1 MTTPDSQ
8 PTTAGPHPTIPLLYQ
23 ARFDCRDGELVG
35 VQAYLGGAPHTE
47 AQLLLSGSDTECAV
61 LRTAC
66 QQVASWRDSSD
77 RPLQLIVSARLESLC
92 EPGFAHSLSTILLE
106 TRLDPRSLEI
116 SFITSRDEVPDDM
129 LAALQQ
135 LHRLGIRFAI
145 CATSPASTRVAW
157 TAQLPI
163 DSIEV
168 PARLVENVAAAP
180 EGVAIVRALLT
191 RAHRMGRR
199 VCATDIASP
208 QGAAVMTAAGA
219 DMLQGPLAAAP
230 LPAEDFTTLLAS
242 GQRLDAALLRGPA
255 TERTLLLVDD
265 EDNILSAL
273 RRLLRR
279 DGYTILTASD
289 GRQGLEVLATH
300 QVDVIVSDQ
309 RMPGMTGVEFLR
321 KAKDMCPDSVRLV
334 LSGYT
339 DLQSVTDAINEG
351 AIYKFLTKPW
361 DDAML
366 RANIEEA
373 FRRKALSDDNQRL
386 ASELQNAN
394 QELAR
399 INTRLENLL
408 AAQQHRLGVDEAA
421 LTLAQEALALMPLPL
436 LGIDADGM
444 IAFANQAAESLFAE
458 QAPLMGLDA
467 DEVLPPPL
475 AALVGSD
482 RGLCDTLCGDKP
494 FRVESRLLGGDGHH
508 RGTLLSF
515 TCRLPA

>member
-1 MTTPDSQ
+1 MNTPDSR
-8 PTTAGPHPTIPLLYQ
+8 PATASSLLYQ

-35 VQAYLGGAPHTE
+35 VQALTDSSPHPDTSPPVSTGTGG
-47 AQLLLSGSDTECAV
+47 LDT

-66 QQVASWRDSSD
+66 LQAAAWQASTG
-77 RPLQLIVSARLESLC
+77 RPLGLSVGARLDALC
-92 EPGFAHSLSTILLE
+92 EPNFAHALGTILRE
-106 TRLDPRSLEI
+106 TRLEPHSLEI
-116 SFITSRDEVPDDM
+116 SIVTSRDEIPDHM

-157 TAQLPI
+157 TAQLPV

-168 PARLVENVAAAP
+168 PARLVDNVAAAP

-191 RAHRMGRR
+191 RAHRMGRQI
-199 VCATDIASP
+199 CATEITSP
-208 QGAAVMTAAGA
+208 QAAAVMTAAGA
-219 DMLQGPLAAAP
+219 DTLQGPLIAAP
-230 LPAEDFTTLLAS
+230 LPAEDFAAQLAA
-242 GQRLDAALLRGPA
+242 GQRLDASLLRGPA
-255 TERTLLLVDD
+255 PERTLLLVDD

-289 GRQGLEVLATH
+289 GQQGLEVLAANR
-300 QVDVIVSDQ
+300 VDVIVSDQ

-373 FRRKALSDDNQRL
+373 FRRKALSDENQRL
-386 ASELQNAN
+386 ANELQHAN

-399 INTRLENLL
+399 INARLEALL
-408 AAQQHRLGVDEAA
+408 VAQQHRLGVDEAA
-421 LTLAQEALALMPLPL
+421 LTLAQEALAVMPQPL
-436 LGIDADGM
+436 LGIDPEGM
-444 IAFANQAAESLFAE
+444 IAFANQAAEGLFAAH
-458 QAPLMGLDA
+458 APLQGLNA
-467 DEVLPPPL
+467 DEVLPAQLTTL
-475 AALVGSD
+475 ASAGEGHCEA
-482 RGLCDTLCGDKP
+482 RCGDAH
-494 FRVESRLLGGDGHH
+494 FHVEARALGGHGPH

-515 TCRLPA
+515 TCRSPACP

>member
-1 MTTPDSQ
+1 MNTPDSR
-8 PTTAGPHPTIPLLYQ
+8 PAIAVPLLYQ
-23 ARFDCRDGELVG
+23 ARFDCRNGELLG
-35 VQAYLGGAPHTE
+35 VQALMDVPPRPD
-47 AQLLLSGSDTECAV
+47 AQLLISGSVAELDA

-66 QQVASWRDSSD
+66 RQVAAWQGSTG
-77 RPLQLIVSARLESLC
+77 RPLGLTISAHLAPLC
-92 EPGFAHSLSTILLE
+92 EQGFAHALGAILLE
-106 TRLDPRSLEI
+106 TRLEPRSLELSI
-116 SFITSRDEVPDDM
+116 VTSRDEVPDDM
-129 LAALQQ
+129 LAALVH

-163 DSIEV
+163 DGIEV

-191 RAHRMGRR
+191 RAHRMGRQI
-199 VCATDIASP
+199 CAMEIATP
-208 QGAAVMTAAGA
+208 QAAAVMTAAGA
-219 DMLQGPLAAAP
+219 DALQGPLIAAP
-230 LPAEDFTTLLAS
+230 LPADGFTALLAS
-242 GQRLDAALLRGPA
+242 SPQLDAALLRGPA

-279 DGYTILTASD
+279 DGYAILTARD
-289 GRQGLEVLATH
+289 GKQGLEVLAAN

-386 ASELQNAN
+386 ANELQHAN

-421 LTLAQEALALMPLPL
+421 LTLAQEALTVMPLPL
-436 LGIDADGM
+436 LGIDSDGM
-444 IAFANQAAESLFAE
+444 IAFANRAAESLFAG
-458 QAPLMGLDA
+458 QAPLMGLNA

-475 AALVGSD
+475 VALADSGKGQCDALVAS
-482 RGLCDTLCGDKP
+482 LP
-494 FRVESRLLGGDGHH
+494 FHIEASPLGGNGHH

-515 TCRLPA
+515 ICRNPA

>member
-1 MTTPDSQ
+1 MNTPDSR
-8 PTTAGPHPTIPLLYQ
+8 PATAPLLLYQ
-23 ARFDCRDGELVG
+23 ARFDCHGGELAG
-35 VQAYLGGAPHTE
+35 VQALVEGPHRPD
-47 AQLLLSGSDTECAV
+47 AQLLVSGSAAELDALC
-61 LRTAC
+61 TAC
-66 QQVASWRDSSD
+66 QQVAAWQGSAG
-77 RPLQLIVSARLESLC
+77 RPLGLTVAARLDPLC
-92 EPGFAHSLSTILLE
+92 EPGFAQALGTLLLE
-106 TRLDPRSLEI
+106 TRLEPHSLEI
-116 SFITSRDEVPDDM
+116 SIVTSRDEVPDDM
-129 LAALQQ
+129 LAALLQ

-157 TAQLPI
+157 TAQLPV
-163 DSIEV
+163 DGIEV

-191 RAHRMGRR
+191 RAHRMGRQ
-199 VCATDIASP
+199 VCATDIATT
-208 QGAAVMTAAGA
+208 QAAAVMAAAGA
-219 DMLQGPLAAAP
+219 DTLQGPLTAAP
-230 LPAEDFTTLLAS
+230 LPAADFTTLLA
-242 GQRLDAALLRGPA
+242 GKPRLDAALLRGPA

-289 GRQGLEVLATH
+289 GKQGLEVLAAN

-373 FRRKALSDDNQRL
+373 FRRKALSDENQRL
-386 ASELQNAN
+386 ASQLQHAN

-399 INTRLENLL
+399 INARLEGLL
-408 AAQQHRLGVDEAA
+408 ADQQHRLGVDEAA
-421 LTLAQEALALMPLPL
+421 LTLAQEALAAMPLPL
-436 LGIDADGM
+436 LGIDPDGM
-444 IAFANQAAESLFAE
+444 IAFANRAAENLFANHT
-458 QAPLMGLDA
+458 PLMGLNA

-475 AALVGSD
+475 AALVGA
-482 RGLCDTLCGDKP
+482 GQGHCDTLCGSEH
-494 FRVESRLLGGDGHH
+494 FHVEARALGGNGHP

-515 TCRLPA
+515 TCRPPA

>member
-1 MTTPDSQ
+1 MHTPDSR
-8 PTTAGPHPTIPLLYQ
+8 PAVTSPLLYQ
-23 ARFDCRDGELVG
+23 ARFDSRSGDLVG
-35 VQAYLGGAPHTE
+35 MQALVAGSPHPE
-47 AQLLLSGSDTECAV
+47 VQLLVSGSDIELDT
-61 LRTAC
+61 LRGAC
-66 QQVASWRDSSD
+66 QQLAAWQDSTG
-77 RPLQLIVSARLESLC
+77 RPLGLALGARLEPLC
-92 EPGFAHSLSTILLE
+92 EPGLAHALGAILLE
-106 TRLDPRSLEI
+106 TRLAPRSLEI
-116 SFITSRDEVPDDM
+116 SIITTRDEVPDDM
-129 LAALQQ
+129 LAALSQ
-135 LHRLGIRFAI
+135 LHRLGVRFAI

-168 PARLVENVAAAP
+168 PASLVQNVAAAP

-191 RAHRMGRR
+191 RAHRMGRQ
-199 VCATDIASP
+199 VCATDIASH
-208 QGAAVMTAAGA
+208 QASTVMTAAGA
-219 DMLQGPLAAAP
+219 DTLQGPLMAAP
-230 LPAEDFTTLLAS
+230 LPADDFSALLAS
-242 GQRLDAALLRGPA
+242 GHRLDAALLRGPA

-289 GRQGLEVLATH
+289 GKQGLEVLAAN

-373 FRRKALSDDNQRL
+373 FRRKALSDENQRL
-386 ASELQNAN
+386 TNELQHAN

-399 INTRLENLL
+399 INARLENLL

-421 LTLAQEALALMPLPL
+421 LTLAQEALAVMPLPL
-436 LGIDADGM
+436 LGIDPDGM
-444 IAFANQAAESLFAE
+444 IAFANQAAEHLFADL
-458 QAPLMGLDA
+458 APLMGMSA

-475 AALVGSD
+475 AALSGSVKGHCEALFD
-482 RGLCDTLCGDKP
+482 GVHFC
-494 FRVESRLLGGDGHH
+494 VEARPLGSNGPH

-515 TCRLPA
+515 TCRNPA

>member
-1 MTTPDSQ
+1 MNIPDS
-8 PTTAGPHPTIPLLYQ
+8 PPATSTPLLYQ
-23 ARFDCRDGELVG
+23 ARFDCHRGELTG
-35 VQAYLGGAPHTE
+35 VQALRQGPQHPVPE
-47 AQLLLSGSDTECAV
+47 LLVAGSPAEFDA
-61 LRTAC
+61 LRMAC
-66 QQVASWRDSSD
+66 LQVALWQGSTG
-77 RPLQLIVSARLESLC
+77 RPLGLTVGARLDTLC
-92 EPGFAHSLSTILLE
+92 EQGFAHALGTILRE
-106 TRLDPRSLEI
+106 TRLEPHSLEI
-116 SFITSRDEVPDDM
+116 SIITPRDEVPDDM
-129 LAALQQ
+129 LGALAQ
-135 LHRLGIRFAI
+135 LHRLGIRFAL

-191 RAHRMGRR
+191 RAHRMGRQ
-199 VCATDIASP
+199 VCAMEIASA
-208 QGAAVMTAAGA
+208 QAAAVMTAAGA
-219 DMLQGPLAAAP
+219 DTLQGPLAAAP
-230 LPAEDFTTLLAS
+230 LPAEDLTALLAS
-242 GQRLDAALLRGPA
+242 GYRLDAALLRGPS

-289 GRQGLEVLATH
+289 GKQGLEVLSANR
-300 QVDVIVSDQ
+300 VDVIVSDQ

-321 KAKDMCPDSVRLV
+321 KAKDICPDSVRMV

-386 ASELQNAN
+386 TNELQHAN

-399 INTRLENLL
+399 INARLEGLL

-421 LTLAQEALALMPLPL
+421 LTLAQEALAVMPLPL
-436 LGIDADGM
+436 LGIAPDGM
-444 IAFANQAAESLFAE
+444 IAFANQAAESLFAG
-458 QAPLMGLDA
+458 QAPLMGLNA

-475 AALVGSD
+475 AALASSGRGDCDSLVG
-482 RGLCDTLCGDKP
+482 GVQ
-494 FRVESRLLGGDGHH
+494 FRIEAHPLGGNGRH
-508 RGTLLSF
+508 RGTLLCF
-515 TCRLPA
+515 TCQHPA